1 MSQPTLE
8 EVLHSGGCHC
18 GAVRFTVRAPSIL
31 TCWDCN
37 CSICAMKRNTHFVV
51 PSSKFALQTPAASLT
66 EYRFNTGVACHMF
79 CSTCGVQSFYRPRSN
94 PDGVAVTIHCLDPG
108 TVQEVRVKTF
118 DGQQWEKS
126 YAATGIASCSLEV
139 EGKGVATRF
148 NNS

>member
-1 MSQPTLE
+1 MSQTLQE
-8 EVLHSGGCHC
+8 DVLHSGGCHC

-51 PSSKFALQTPAASLT
+51 PTSKFALQTPATSLT
-66 EYRFNTGVACHMF
+66 EYKFNTGVARHMF
-79 CSTCGVQSFYRPRSN
+79 CSTCGVQCFYRPRSN

-108 TVQEVRVKTF
+108 TVQEVTVKSF

-126 YAATGIASCSLEV
+126 YAATGIAACSV
-139 EGKGVATRF
+139 EAEER
-148 NNS
+148 